1 MPPRLALHFLGSP
14 QLYLNEEPV
23 SAERRKAVALLVYLA
38 VEGGR
43 PTRDSLSALLW
54 PDYDQSKAFTN
65 LRHTL
70 WEIQQSVGEG
80 WIIADRETIRL
91 NEEADVYLDV
101 RDFESLLAQSRAQR
115 DPSLRIPLLSDTI
128 KLYRNHFLTGFSL
141 KDAPYFNEWAFA
153 RSEELRHQLSRALIT
168 ISEDHC
174 ALGQADQAIPYA
186 RRLITLDPLNEAS
199 HRQLMHIYIQ
209 AGQHSAALKQYQAC
223 EQLLRKELG
232 VDPQPE
238 TQALY
243 KKIRKREIK
252 PVKVEQ
258 QKAAGTPQHNIPL
271 QLSSFIGRE
280 KEQKAVTK
288 LIAQNRLVTL
298 IGTGGIGKTR
308 LSLKVGEGL
317 LDKFEN
323 GVWFVELASL
333 NDPSLVPQAAAAVF
347 GIIDRSEN
355 TSLDKLIDLLRAKTS
370 LLILDNCEHLL
381 AACAQLADTLLKN
394 CPNLKILV
402 TSREGL
408 GIPGEA
414 FYRVPS
420 LSIPGVEKNIEQ
432 LADYESIRLFTD
444 RARLSVSDFSLRI
457 ENVPTIAQI
466 CRRLDGIPLAIE
478 LAAARVNILSEAQIA
493 TRLNESFSLLTN
505 NSRTKLARQQ
515 TLQASIDW
523 SWNLLSNSERI
534 LLRRLSVFAGGWTL
548 EAAESVCSGEGIEP
562 DQVLDLMTQLV
573 MKSLVVAEQE
583 SGRERRYH
591 LLEMIRQYAREK
603 SVESSGEEKIRD
615 LHLKY
620 FLQLSEKFE
629 VEVIGHRQEEWFL
642 RANDERDNLRAA
654 LHWANR
660 TNLEAGLYIS
670 ARLLSHW
677 EISNLREGIKWLET
691 FLNKSESKDFPLARA
706 SALLTYGWL
715 LTWLQRFIPA
725 RIATQEGLSLFRTV
739 GERRGE
745 IDSLISLANIA
756 QFTDALD
763 SGTEL
768 LHQALTLSQALGD
781 RWRQAESLGFL
792 GWDRRDQKQA
802 FRYWEQAIELY
813 REAGDQHAMA
823 NLLGL
828 LGLFKV
834 LNGEIEAGEKYL
846 NEATPLWESKSR
858 MNVWEHI
865 RTTKSLILV
874 ARGEFE
880 QAYELLQESLVSAQK
895 LGNRM
900 SYLWQKVRLG
910 YAALYAG
917 NLGEAHDSFVETTQN
932 FHKDGY
938 TVGAV
943 FAVEGIASLLV
954 TTGKHEKAAQLLGW
968 ADATREQIH
977 DNRPLIEEANIYRN
991 MSAIIAKIGPS
1002 AFEVAYDD
1010 GRSMTFDEAVGF
1022 ALGDEEKKMTLQQPI
1037 ESELRKTHD

>member
-1 MPPRLALHFLGSP
+1 MARRLGLHLLGSP
-14 QLYLNEEPV
+14 QLYLDNELIT
-23 SAERRKAVALLVYLA
+23 ADRRKAVALLAYLA
-38 VEGGR
+38 VEGGKH
-43 PTRDSLSALLW
+43 TRDSLSALLW
-54 PDYDQSKAFTN
+54 PDYDQSKAFSN

-70 WEIQQSVGEG
+70 WEVQQAIGEG
-80 WIIADRETIRL
+80 WVIADRETIGL
-91 NEEADVYLDV
+91 NEDADISLDLSQ
-101 RDFESLLAQSRAQR
+101 FESLLRQSRTKDDA
-115 DPSLRIPLLSDTI
+115 SLRISLLSDSVKI
-128 KLYRNHFLTGFSL
+128 YRNHFLTGFSL
-141 KDAPYFNEWAFA
+141 KDAPDFNEWAFA
-153 RSEELRHQLSRALIT
+153 K
-168 ISEDHC
+168 SEDVRHKLSTMLTMLSDDYC

-186 RRLITLDPLNEAS
+186 RRLITLDPLNESS
-199 HRQLMHIYIQ
+199 HRQLMNVYIQ

-238 TQALY
+238 TRELY
-243 KKIRKREIK
+243 KKIRKRDLK
-252 PVKVEQ
+252 PIKVEQ
-258 QKAAGTPQHNIPL
+258 QKETSTPQHNIPL

-280 KEQKAVTK
+280 KEQKTIAK
-288 LIAQNRLVTL
+288 LITVNRLVTL

-308 LSLKVGEGL
+308 LSLKVGEGI

-333 NDPSLVPQAAAAVF
+333 NDSSLVPQAAAAVF
-347 GIIDRSEN
+347 GIIDRSET
-355 TSLDKLIDLLRAKTS
+355 TSLEKLVDLLRAKTS

-381 AACAQLADTLLKN
+381 FACAQLADTLLKN

-414 FYRVPS
+414 LYRVPS
-420 LSIPGVEKNIEQ
+420 LSVPRVEKNIEQ
-432 LADYESIRLFTD
+432 LADSESIRLFTD
-444 RARLSVSDFSLRI
+444 RARLSVSDFCLKM
-457 ENVPTIAQI
+457 ENIPTIAQI

-478 LAAARVNILSEAQIA
+478 LAAARVNILSEEQIA
-493 TRLNESFSLLTN
+493 ARLNESFSLLTS

-523 SWNLLSNSERI
+523 SWNLLSDSERI
-534 LLRRLSVFAGGWTL
+534 LLRRLSVFGGGWTL
-548 EAAESVCSGEGIEP
+548 EAAESICSEEGIESG
-562 DQVLDLMTQLV
+562 QVLDLITQLV
-573 MKSLVVAEQE
+573 MKSLVVADQE
-583 SGRERRYH
+583 SGRERRYR

-603 SVESSGEEKIRD
+603 LVESSEEEKIRD
-615 LHLKY
+615 RHLKY
-620 FLQLSEKFE
+620 FLQLSETFE
-629 VEVIGHRQEEWFL
+629 VQVIGHRQEEWFL

-660 TNLEAGLYIS
+660 TDLEAGLYIS
-670 ARLLSHW
+670 ARLLAYW
-677 EISNLREGIKWLET
+677 EISNLREGIQWLET
-691 FLNKSESKDFPLARA
+691 FLNKSESRDFPLARA
-706 SALLTYGWL
+706 AALLTYGWL

-725 RIATQEGLSLFRTV
+725 RTATQESLSLFRTT
-739 GERRGE
+739 GDRRGE
-745 IDSLISLANIA
+745 IDSLISLANIS

-802 FRYWEQAIELY
+802 FLHWEKAIELY
-813 REAGDQHAMA
+813 REVGDQLARA

-834 LNGEIEAGEKYL
+834 LNGEIEVGEKYL
-846 NEATPLWESKSR
+846 NEATTLWESNNR
-858 MNVWEHI
+858 TNVWEHTK
-865 RTTKSLILV
+865 TTKSLILL

-880 QAYELLQESLVSAQK
+880 QAYEVLQDALASAQK
-895 LGNRM
+895 IGNRM

-917 NLGEAHDSFVETTQN
+917 NLGEAHDTFVETTQN
-932 FHKDGY
+932 FHRDGY
-938 TVGAV
+938 TVGVV
-943 FAVEGIASLLV
+943 FAVEGIATLLV
-954 TTGKHEKAAQLLGW
+954 TTSKHEKAAQLLGW

-991 MSAIIAKIGPS
+991 MSAIIARIGPS

-1010 GRSMTFDEAVGF
+1010 GRSMTSDEAVRF
-1022 ALGDEEKKMTLQQPI
+1022 ALGEEGKKMTLQPPI
-1037 ESELRKTHD
+1037 EFDVK